1 MAICRYYRYLYQ
13 QLACKSNL
21 TDFPL
26 RIGGKV
32 GMDDMARQGL
42 KAVGAGRDKRA
53 GK

>member
-1 MAICRYYRYLYQ
+1 MAICRYYRYFYQ

-26 RIGGKV
+26 R
-32 GMDDMARQGL
+32 MDDMARQGL
-42 KAVGAGRDKRA
+42 KAVGVGRDKRA